1 MRATFFKILYLLTI
15 GVLVLS
21 ACNLPGNNVTL
32 ETTSPPQPSATKA
45 TATLVLTATQTEV
58 LPTATPSE
66 TATETPLPEPSA
78 TLTPDIPMATVGREI
93 NCRTGP
99 AGNYDLVAT
108 YPAGQVL
115 EIVARDLGAGYLFVR
130 NPEKPEEECY
140 LLANSLTI
148 DGEIAALPQFTP
160 RASPTAAPYFTLTF
174 RKFDKCE
181 GYDFLL
187 FDVQNTGSVPFRSYY
202 IKVNDPKAGK
212 FVEQV
217 LNAFDL
223 RRGCVLAKNIA
234 PLEPGAAGYVY
245 SPQMKWNAHANKL
258 TAIIQ
263 LCTEKALKG
272 ICVPQSVEVTD

>member
-1 MRATFFKILYLLTI
+1 MRAIFFKILCLLII
-15 GVLVLS
+15 GILVLS
-21 ACNLPGNNVTL
+21 ACNLPGNNVTP

-45 TATLVLTATQTEV
+45 TATLTLTATPTEV
-58 LPTATPSE
+58 LLTVTASE

-78 TLTPDIPMATVGREI
+78 TATPEIVMATLGRES

-99 AGNYDLVAT
+99 AGHYDLVAT
-108 YPAGQVL
+108 YQAGQKL
-115 EIVARDLGAGYLFVR
+115 EVVARDLGAGYVFVR
-130 NPEKPEEECY
+130 NPENTDEQCY

-148 DGEIAALPQFTP
+148 EGDLAALPQFTP

-202 IKVNDPKAGK
+202 IRVNDPRAGK

-245 SPQMKWNAHANKL
+245 SPQMKWNVRTNKL

-272 ICVPQSVEVTD
+272 ICVPQSVEVTE